1 MDYEH
6 LFLNFFSRKPRIL
19 DEIYR
24 WKLTEFRQY
33 LLYTGKIALKGIL
46 PAEFYRH
53 FMALSVAVS
62 ILVSPNLVMNHV
74 DYAHQLLEYFVESE
88 RNLYGPEFLIYNVH
102 SLLHLTD
109 DTRTYGSLDNFSA
122 FMFENY
128 LQE

>member
-1 MDYEH
+1 
-6 LFLNFFSRKPRIL
+6 
-19 DEIYR
+19 
-24 WKLTEFRQY
+24 
-33 LLYTGKIALKGIL
+33 
-46 PAEFYRH
+46 
-53 FMALSVAVS
+53 MALSVAVS

-109 DTRTYGSLDNFSA
+109 DSRTYGSLEKFSA